1 MITRAYEEGEEQLLE
16 EEEESDDERSFLI
29 DVSLNFRASTTS
41 EGEASFKWS
50 DLDGDL
56 EDLLEFVMDSSQVN
70 AVTRSIFEV
79 TFLQC
84 CYERK
89 WGRSHEEASDAD
101 LEELKYRGD
110 QQ

>member
-29 DVSLNFRASTTS
+29 DVSLNLRASTTS

-50 DLDGDL
+50 DLDGDV
-56 EDLLEFVMDSSQVN
+56 EDLLEFVMDSTQVN